1 MFSIITILSMLGLVF
16 LLSFLYFRNKQERDS
31 AGEDSADITLSGYFS
46 WLFRCLPGL
55 FRTAWIKRCWDLL
68 QDRLSRH
75 YQAGQRWIFI
85 CLGLSFLFQ
94 AASGFL
100 FTLLGTQRL
109 YGLSLLLHVLGG
121 GLFAVSLSLVLFL
134 RARCYSFNKQSS
146 ESKKDFPG
154 WYQKILFWLFVV
166 SGFILIVTALAL
178 MLPFF
183 SLNVQQGMFEVHR
196 YSALVALLSAAAFTY
211 FALLEEGK

>member
-31 AGEDSADITLSGYFS
+31 AGEDSANITLSGYFS

-55 FRTAWIKRCWDLL
+55 FRTEWIKRCWDLL

-75 YQAGQRWIFI
+75 YQVGQRWIFI

-100 FTLLGTQRL
+100 FTLFGTQRL

-121 GLFAVSLSLVLFL
+121 GLFAVSLSLVLVL
-134 RARCYSFNKQSS
+134 RARCYSFDKQSS

>member
-46 WLFRCLPGL
+46 WLFRCIPGL

-94 AASGFL
+94 AAICPLAGL
-100 FTLLGTQRL
+100 PVLGSKTCFPL
-109 YGLSLLLHVLGG
+109 TSVPEPLKALSL
-121 GLFAVSLSLVLFL
+121 
-134 RARCYSFNKQSS
+134 R
-146 ESKKDFPG
+146 
-154 WYQKILFWLFVV
+154 
-166 SGFILIVTALAL
+166 
-178 MLPFF
+178 
-183 SLNVQQGMFEVHR
+183 
-196 YSALVALLSAAAFTY
+196 
-211 FALLEEGK
+211 